1 MSVSTTS
8 IASRNSARLRGAART
23 AFPFVVVGAA
33 WEALAHAGL
42 FPPRLFPPLETVA
55 AALARLTANGILL
68 HHAAETVLRLAAG
81 FALATLVGVAL
92 GIVMG
97 RSRPPGGTPRP
108 PA

>member
-8 IASRNSARLRGAART
+8 IASRNSARLRGAARP

-68 HHAAETVLRLAAG
+68 HHAAETVLRLPAG
-81 FALATLVGVAL
+81 VAPPALAGGAPGIAL
-92 GIVMG
+92 G
-97 RSRPPGGTPRP
+97 RPARRAG
-108 PA
+108 A

>member
-68 HHAAETVLRLAAG
+68 HHAAETVLRLPAGLAAPAAAG
-81 FALATLVGVAL
+81 GGPRAVL
-92 GIVMG
+92 G
-97 RSRPPGGTPRP
+97 RSRR
-108 PA
+108 A